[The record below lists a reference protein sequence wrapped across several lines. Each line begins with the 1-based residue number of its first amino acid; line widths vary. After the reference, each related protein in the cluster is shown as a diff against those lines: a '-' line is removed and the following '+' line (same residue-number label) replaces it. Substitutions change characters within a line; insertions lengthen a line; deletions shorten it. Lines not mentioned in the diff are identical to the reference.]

1 MRIRQE
7 QAFCD
12 SEAAFPYK
20 VKVLWSG
27 ILTTLGGGIAR
38 TSSLKKP
45 GFSVPLYQKK
55 SSMDKYVCAVQT
67 WPEFLQASGVP
78 SYQHPQLVFD

>member
-27 ILTTLGGGIAR
+27 ILTTLGGGIAH

-45 GFSVPLYQKK
+45 GFSDPLYQKK
-55 SSMDKYVCAVQT
+55 SSMDKYVCADLAHILSGQWRVQL
-67 WPEFLQASGVP
+67 PASTAG
-78 SYQHPQLVFD
+78 F